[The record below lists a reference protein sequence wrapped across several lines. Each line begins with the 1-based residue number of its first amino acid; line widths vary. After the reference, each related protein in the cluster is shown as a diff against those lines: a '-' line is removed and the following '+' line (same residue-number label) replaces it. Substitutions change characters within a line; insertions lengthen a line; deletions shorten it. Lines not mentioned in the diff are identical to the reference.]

1 MSDADEVKIKFESG
15 VLEVTL
21 DCPDRMN
28 AMTPQMLA
36 ALESI
41 FTTLASDS
49 DVRAVV
55 LTGSGRAFCAGAD
68 LNNHELLSGPESARL
83 MEMTNNVI
91 QGIISCPKPV
101 IAAVNGP
108 AAGFGVTLALAA
120 DLTVAST
127 SAYFLLAF
135 TKVGLMPDG
144 GSTALV
150 AASIGRA
157 RAMRMTLLAQ
167 RISAADAATLGL
179 IAEVVDEAS
188 FAERIAALGAALVA
202 GPATALQK
210 TKEAINAA
218 TLTELEASFRRECEG
233 QVELLGSEEFAAAAS
248 AFVQKTSNENQRYE
262 DSGEPRLRRR

>member
-1 MSDADEVKIKFESG
+1 MSDAHEVKITLESG
-15 VLEVTL
+15 VLAVTL
-21 DCPDRMN
+21 NCPARMN

-36 ALESI
+36 ALEGV
-41 FTTLASDS
+41 FTTRAWDS

-68 LNNHELLSGPESARL
+68 LDNHELLSGRESERL
-83 MEMTNNVI
+83 MEVTNNVI
-91 QGIISCPKPV
+91 RGIISCPKPV

-108 AAGFGVTLALAA
+108 AAGFGVALALAA

-144 GSTALV
+144 GSTALI

-157 RAMRMTLLAQ
+157 RAMRMSLLAE
-167 RISAADAATLGL
+167 RIPAADAATLGL
-179 IAEVVDEAS
+179 IAEVVDDAS
-188 FAERIAALGAALVA
+188 FADRIAALGAALVA
-202 GPATALQK
+202 GPATALRK
-210 TKEAINAA
+210 TKEAVNAA
-218 TLTELEASFRRECEG
+218 ALTELEAGFRRECEG

-248 AFVQKTSNENQRYE
+248 AFVQKTK
-262 DSGEPRLRRR
+262 G